1 MEFQMILDRT
11 TQYLPGIQ
19 FSVIQNDTLSFHG
32 SSGMADIPSNVSMRP
47 CTKTMVCSI
56 SKNFTATLIMQ
67 AVEESLTTVDD
78 KMQDHLP

>member
-1 MEFQMILDRT
+1 
-11 TQYLPGIQ
+11 
-19 FSVIQNDTLSFHG
+19 
-32 SSGMADIPSNVSMRP
+32 MADIPSNVSMRP

-67 AVEESLTTVDD
+67 AVEESLITVDD